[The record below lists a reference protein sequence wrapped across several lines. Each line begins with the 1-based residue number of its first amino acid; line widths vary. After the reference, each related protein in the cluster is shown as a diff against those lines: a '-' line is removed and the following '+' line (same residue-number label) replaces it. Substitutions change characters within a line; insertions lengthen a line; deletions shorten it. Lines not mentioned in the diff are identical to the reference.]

1 MVFLY
6 TEWYYLSK
14 SVNMDKKGRIVIPKD
29 VRDAAKI
36 RVPAKLL
43 AIAKDR
49 GKIELIIV
57 DAGMKTA
64 KAIAKRRFAGWKEE
78 DHEADSLAIEL
89 LKR

>member
-14 SVNMDKKGRIVIPKD
+14 SVNMDGKGRIVIPKD

-36 RVPAKLL
+36 KAPAKLL
-43 AIAKDR
+43 AIAKDK

-57 DAGMKTA
+57 DASMKTA
-64 KAIAKRRFAGWKEE
+64 KTIAKRKFAGWREE
-78 DHEADSLAIEL
+78 YHEADSLTVEL

>member
-1 MVFLY
+1 M
-6 TEWYYLSK
+6 SK
-14 SVNMDKKGRIVIPKD
+14 SVNMDRKGRIVIPKD

-36 RVPAKLL
+36 SVPAKLL

-57 DAGMKTA
+57 DAGMKAA
-64 KAIAKRRFAGWKEE
+64 KAIAKRRFAGWREE
-78 DHEADSLAIEL
+78 DHEADSLATEL

>member
-64 KAIAKRRFAGWKEE
+64 KAIAKRRFAGWREE
-78 DHEADSLAIEL
+78 DHEVDSLAIEL